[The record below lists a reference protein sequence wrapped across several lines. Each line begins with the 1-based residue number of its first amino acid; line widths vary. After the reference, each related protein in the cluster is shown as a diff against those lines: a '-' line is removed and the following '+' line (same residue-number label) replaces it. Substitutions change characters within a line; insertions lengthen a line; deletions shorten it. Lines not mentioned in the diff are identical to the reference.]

1 MDRTYVT
8 VNIRIYYH
16 TLTFGLYTHR
26 QIPTVIIL
34 KTIGG
39 KSEDKF
45 MRFFFGGGKTFLNGP
60 NCGRIIEKFLVWLTL
75 AVLVAR

>member
-45 MRFFFGGGKTFLNGP
+45 MRFFFGGGENVPQWSELRENH
-60 NCGRIIEKFLVWLTL
+60 
-75 AVLVAR
+75 

>member
-45 MRFFFGGGKTFLNGP
+45 MRFFFGGGERSSMVRTAGESLRNSWFG
-60 NCGRIIEKFLVWLTL
+60 
-75 AVLVAR
+75 

>member
-39 KSEDKF
+39 KSKGKF
-45 MRFFFGGGKTFLNGP
+45 MSFFFFGGGERSSMVRTAGESLRNSWFG
-60 NCGRIIEKFLVWLTL
+60 
-75 AVLVAR
+75 